1 MLSLNLCTTYNNVS
15 LPPHNPSACQAASA
29 SREEGGRN
37 TYRRILENINALYFT
52 ALNAH
57 APHFQQ
63 HQPRSATAHLLV
75 PDVDVVRL
83 CARVSRNRHVTRELA
98 GEEGSVAIVN
108 ALPSDGEVDIK
119 VDVLAK
125 LARE

>member
-1 MLSLNLCTTYNNVS
+1 
-15 LPPHNPSACQAASA
+15 
-29 SREEGGRN
+29 
-37 TYRRILENINALYFT
+37 
-52 ALNAH
+52 
-57 APHFQQ
+57 
-63 HQPRSATAHLLV
+63 
-75 PDVDVVRL
+75 
-83 CARVSRNRHVTRELA
+83 VSRNRHVARELA